1 MVSLLVVVAIG
12 LSLTPVV
19 QAFVDDYIDGDTH
32 WENDDNHDEG
42 LSTSD
47 DITGA
52 KATLAGLVPLFYI
65 IGIVLAAITMAVGEW
80 KK

>member
-1 MVSLLVVVAIG
+1 MEPKKMIGLLVVVAIG

-19 QAFVDDYIDGDTH
+19 QAFVDDYIDGD
-32 WENDDNHDEG
+32 NADDA
-42 LSTSD
+42 SD
-47 DITGA
+47 DVTGA

-65 IGIVLAAITMAVGEW
+65 IGIVLAAISMAVGEW